1 MSNIIQSYVDL
12 LGPKARDTIRGSAK
26 LLIGDEGGVMLDET
40 GARAGN
46 EPADVTLSASDAVFR
61 AILAGEQ
68 NPVMAVMS
76 GKLKV
81 DGNAKRALKVSE
93 ILTR

>member
-1 MSNIIQSYVDL
+1 MSDVIEAYVNEL
-12 LGPKARDTIRGSAK
+12 RPKVTGTIRGTAK
-26 LLIGDEGGVMLDET
+26 LVITGEGSVMLDET
-40 GARAGN
+40 GARAGD
-46 EPADVTLSASDAVFR
+46 EPADVTLMASDEVFR
-61 AILAGEQ
+61 NILTGDQ

-93 ILTR
+93 ILVS